1 MSGLAFLQGSE
12 IGKAVNR
19 LRKHAADDG
28 TPESATLSIVDEAE
42 DFPSI
47 PHDLD
52 FYSHEPT
59 AFELSQILDSLD
71 CDRNLRDSVEPK
83 HERKLQSSA
92 MKKPEGTYEANVV
105 GRDIKNQQMKKKEAD
120 VRPVRHSSPALDER
134 IRQPK
139 QMVHAIQRKP
149 IVVNQ

>member
-1 MSGLAFLQGSE
+1 MMFSD
-12 IGKAVNR
+12 I
-19 LRKHAADDG
+19 
-28 TPESATLSIVDEAE
+28 
-42 DFPSI
+42 
-47 PHDLD
+47 
-52 FYSHEPT
+52 
-59 AFELSQILDSLD
+59 
-71 CDRNLRDSVEPK
+71 CDSVEPK

-92 MKKPEGTYEANVV
+92 MKKPKGTYEANVV

-139 QMVHAIQRKP
+139 QTREQMVHAIQRKP